1 MHTLRLEAAP
11 AQCHINAR
19 VRMHSQYTSA
29 CTATA
34 NVVGH
39 APLSRVASI
48 VEAVDPVPLLVGAS
62 AAFGATYLD
71 GVAALRCE

>member
-1 MHTLRLEAAP
+1 MP
-11 AQCHINAR
+11 AQPNGA
-19 VRMHSQYTSA
+19 
-29 CTATA
+29 A

>member
-1 MHTLRLEAAP
+1 MSYQR
-11 AQCHINAR
+11 AR
-19 VRMHSQYTSA
+19 QVMQHQPNGA
-29 CTATA
+29 A

-39 APLSRVASI
+39 APLSLVASI

-71 GVAALRCE
+71 GVAALRYE

>member
-1 MHTLRLEAAP
+1 MRLPLHNVISTRASGYAASQSTMS
-11 AQCHINAR
+11 AQPNGA
-19 VRMHSQYTSA
+19 
-29 CTATA
+29 A